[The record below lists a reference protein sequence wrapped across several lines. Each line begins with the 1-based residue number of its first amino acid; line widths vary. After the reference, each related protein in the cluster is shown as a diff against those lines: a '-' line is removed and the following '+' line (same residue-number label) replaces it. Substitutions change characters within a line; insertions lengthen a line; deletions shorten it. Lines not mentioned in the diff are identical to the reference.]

1 MGKRHE
7 REIENQ
13 NSSFDSNVLIP
24 KCHRTNHYTCE
35 NGKDDGMGQS
45 SVSEKAVV
53 SDAQGKSNSVYIR
66 QYRARR
72 SQDPKS
78 KRKNSGLKRAADYR
92 GKNCMRKNRGHGKS
106 FETETS
112 SGP

>member
-13 NSSFDSNVLIP
+13 TSSFDSNVLIS
-24 KCHRTNHYTCE
+24 KGHRTDDYTRE

-45 SVSEKAVV
+45 PVSEKAVV
-53 SDAQGKSNSVYIR
+53 SDAQGESNRIYIR

-72 SQDPKS
+72 RQDPKS
-78 KRKNSGLKRAADYR
+78 KR
-92 GKNCMRKNRGHGKS
+92 
-106 FETETS
+106 
-112 SGP
+112 